1 MPKKATLKAATKE
14 RDAERSKQALLEAAQ
29 RLFSGRGYTEVSVR
43 DIAADAG
50 INPALVSY
58 YFGSKKA
65 LFAMALDELM
75 HTEYFASLDRDRF
88 GAELVDRIS
97 RASSEQAQA
106 LPIIF
111 NAITNV
117 AARMIPLTL
126 TENKIPTPILHTLL

>member
-1 MPKKATLKAATKE
+1 MRISDWSSDVCSSDL
-14 RDAERSKQALLEAAQ
+14 
-29 RLFSGRGYTEVSVR
+29 
-43 DIAADAG
+43 DAG

-106 LPIIF
+106 LPMIL
-111 NAITNV
+111 NAISNV
-117 AARMIPLTL
+117 AARMIALTHIEKKVAAPLRKSLWDDSSEERRVGKECVSTCRSGCAPN
-126 TENKIPTPILHTLL
+126 T

>member
-1 MPKKATLKAATKE
+1 MRISDWSSDVCSSDL
-14 RDAERSKQALLEAAQ
+14 
-29 RLFSGRGYTEVSVR
+29 
-43 DIAADAG
+43 DAG

-106 LPIIF
+106 LPMIL
-111 NAITNV
+111 NAISNV
-117 AARMIPLTL
+117 EARMIALTL
-126 TENKIPTPILHTLL
+126 IEKKVAAPLRQSLWDAKESEEPVGRRAAREKRGQ